1 MSTQNYINHVA
12 FVLDASWSMNPYRN
26 DLVSVID
33 DLTGYLAKRSQEL
46 DQETRITV
54 YTFNDLGGWGAP
66 RPNIQCVFYDKD
78 ALRLP
83 SIKNHYKPDGG
94 TPLLDAYLKAID
106 DLEKTAQLY
115 GDHAF
120 LIYGATDGEENRSR
134 PDAQRKLESKLK
146 ALPDNWTNALL
157 VPDQEGRR
165 NAVRFGF
172 PSDNI
177 AIWEPTSAAGV
188 ARGGD
193 MIRAAT
199 ETYMTSRA
207 SGVRGTRSLFSTG
220 ADAVNKQT
228 VSTLTPLDPSS
239 FDLHK
244 VERDMPINEWARS
257 VTGREYRTGS
267 CFYQLIKTETIQPQ
281 KRVIVL
287 ERRTGKAFTGP
298 DARNI
303 VGLPAM
309 TVRVKP
315 DWNPDYD
322 LYIESTSS
330 NRKMVAGQQGVIL
343 K

>member
-193 MIRAAT
+193 MIRQAT

-239 FDLHK
+239 YMLTVVTQDSPIRDW
-244 VERDMPINEWARS
+244 VEGQCGL
-257 VTGREYRTGS
+257 TYHLGCGY
-267 CFYQLIKTETIQPQ
+267 YQLTKTETIQPQ
-281 KRVIVL
+281 KAIAVMDKKTAKVYS
-287 ERRTGKAFTGP
+287 GP
-298 DARNI
+298 NARNI

-309 TVRVKP
+309 SVRVKP
-315 DWNPDYD
+315 DQNPDYD
-322 LYIESTSS
+322 VFVQSTSV
-330 NRKMVAGQQGVIL
+330 NRKLLAGQKLLIL